1 MRVSS
6 LMLSFAVV
14 VCVLVGVP
22 VVFSAPALA
31 DGCSNEQVRSES
43 DVNPETGVP
52 FSLQLPECRAY
63 EMVSPAL
70 KNGSPVGSNVGVTG
84 ISSVGTVARV
94 GPEGSVVL
102 ISSKGIWPGGE
113 QPADNNLG
121 ITAGDEGVQYRVT
134 RGGSGWGFRP
144 EEPGGLREFESSL
157 FPNPADM
164 STNGIW
170 RGAGVAPAE
179 EEIVVVQGQDPNF
192 YFLEPN
198 GALAEVGPSVP
209 PSDQKG
215 PVTTA
220 EGRAMVVGG
229 SVDLSRVLF
238 SVPDLR
244 WPFDQTKLSTSPSN
258 RAEEISSLYEYVGTG
273 HSGEDGDVPVLMG
286 VDNTGIAISQC
297 GTEAGG
303 YEGENGAERS
313 DESGEAEARSIS
325 ASGLSVFFTARAHEP
340 YCGSGTGPAVNEVFA
355 RVGEPGPGVERGS
368 AVTVNVAGTSEC
380 ATAAFDSCNV
390 TKPVKYQGASMDG
403 SKVLFTS
410 EQPLVSGDTDSTSN
424 LYECRLPG
432 DSGGA
437 LAAVSP
443 VNPCP
448 DLVRVSVPVSSG
460 GAEVQSV
467 AAVSQDGSHVYFVAK
482 GVLSSEPDL
491 SLPPGH
497 QVAEQ
502 GEENLY
508 VWEEPSASHPQG
520 RTAFIAPLSSAAFR
534 LGEAQTTPDGES
546 LVFTSSADL
555 LPGDT
560 STVPQV
566 FLYEAQR
573 EALRWVSEGQGG
585 SEDGNTTTDPASLT
599 SGQIGTHN
607 AHTSSLGEGRRVIS
621 EDGSVVV
628 FQSSAALT
636 AQVHGGRNNVYL
648 WRGGGLFLIS
658 DGTPAGSD
666 EGFHSVAG
674 LIGID
679 ATGQNVFFTTEAPLV
694 EQDSDEQ
701 SDLYDA
707 RVDGGFSVPRVDECS
722 GEACQG
728 ALSAPPAPPSALGS
742 ISSGGAGNSLTPL
755 TPLTSSSST
764 TPKSKPKPKPLTR
777 SEKLAGAL
785 KACARDRAERKRARC
800 EALARGRY
808 GAEGKKHRRKVN
820 HRSRAKRETSKSV
833 NGEGK

>member
-1 MRVSS
+1 MIKIFS
-6 LMLSFAVV
+6 LIFALIVT
-14 VCVLVGVP
+14 CGVLTDMP
-22 VVFSAPALA
+22 DIWTASALA
-31 DGCSNEQVRSES
+31 DGCPNEQIRSAS
-43 DVNPETGVP
+43 DANPETGVP

-63 EMVSPAL
+63 EMVSPTL
-70 KNGSPVGSNVGVTG
+70 KNGSPVGSSVAVAG

-94 GPEGSVVL
+94 GLEGSVVL
-102 ISSKGIWPGGE
+102 ISSKGIWPDGE
-113 QPADNNLG
+113 QPPNNNLG
-121 ITAGDEGVQYRVT
+121 TTAGSEGVQYRVT
-134 RGGSGWGFRP
+134 RGASGWGFRP

-179 EEIVVVQGQDPNF
+179 GEIVVVQGQNPNF

-220 EGRAMVVGG
+220 DGRPTAVGG

-258 RAEEISSLYEYVGTG
+258 GAEEISSLYEYVGRG
-273 HSGEDGDVPVLMG
+273 HSGEDGDVPILMG
-286 VDNTGIAISQC
+286 IDNTGTVISQC

-303 YEGENGAERS
+303 YEGENGGERS
-313 DESGEAEARSIS
+313 DQTGESEARSIS
-325 ASGLSVFFTARAHEP
+325 AGGLRVFFTARAHEP
-340 YCGSGTGPAVNEVFA
+340 YCGSGTSPAVNEVFA
-355 RVGEPGPGVERGS
+355 RLGEPGPAVERGS

-390 TKPVKYQGASMDG
+390 TRAVKYQGASMDG
-403 SKVLFTS
+403 SSVFFTS

-437 LAAVSP
+437 LVPVWP

-448 DLVRVSVPVSSG
+448 YLVRVSVPISG
-460 GAEVQSV
+460 GAKVQSV
-467 AAVSQDGSHVYFVAK
+467 AAVSQDGSHVYFVAT
-482 GVLSSEPDL
+482 GDL
-491 SLPPGH
+491 AGPNAEGNSPTPGLD
-497 QVAEQ
+497 
-502 GEENLY
+502 NLY
-508 VWEEPSASHPQG
+508 VWAEG
-520 RTAFIAPLSSAAFR
+520 RTTFIATLTSATFK

-546 LVFTSSADL
+546 LAFTTSADL

-573 EALRWVSEGQGG
+573 EALRWVSAGQGG
-585 SEDGNTTTDPASLT
+585 AEDGETTTDPASLT

-607 AHTSSLGEGRRVIS
+607 AHASSLGEGRRVIS

-636 AQVHGGRNNVYL
+636 PQVHGGMDNVYL
-648 WRGGGLFLIS
+648 WRGGGLYLIS

-666 EGFHSVAG
+666 DGFHSAAG
-674 LIGID
+674 LVGID
-679 ATGQNVFFTTEAPLV
+679 ASGRNVFFTTEAPLV
-694 EQDSDEQ
+694 EQDSDEE

-707 RVDGGFSVPRVDECS
+707 RVDGGFPAPKLSQCS

-728 ALSAPPAPPSALGS
+728 ALS
-742 ISSGGAGNSLTPL
+742 TPL
-755 TPLTSSSST
+755 APLAPGSLSPSNPGNLAPSSSST
-764 TPKSKPKPKPLTR
+764 RLTQPKPPKSLTR
-777 SEKLAGAL
+777 PERLAKAL
-785 KACARDRAERKRARC
+785 KACMKDKAKKKRAQC
-800 EALARGRY
+800 KEAARRRY
-808 GAEGKKHRRKVN
+808 GAKSKRKPRTPGRTGKSAGER
-820 HRSRAKRETSKSV
+820 
-833 NGEGK
+833 NG